1 MQKTDHTPRLLEDL
15 PAAVAGKLALAADE
29 DVLIRVHSDL
39 TDGRTYGAQWVLVT
53 PERVVVAPEAGI
65 DGAVEVAIDQVKVA
79 RTEPLIGGGSLEIE
93 REAAP
98 TVSVPYSGSMAA
110 KFSEVARGIE
120 QLRKGE
126 PFFINDRLD
135 RTRCEKCN
143 RLLPEKNGICP
154 ACIRKLATLKRIAS
168 FMAPYKGRAAI
179 LAVASVATTV
189 AELMPPL
196 VTKHLIDDVL
206 VPTVGSDLSPADRYA
221 LLGLL
226 VLALIGVRI
235 WSWGAELIHHWV
247 VSWLGAR
254 VTTDIRAQLYRRLEM
269 LSLQFYDKRS
279 TGGLISR
286 VSRDAEMMQDF
297 LVDGLPYLIIEGLM
311 IVGIIGFLFSMSWKI
326 TLLVLIPVPLTLL
339 WSILFWRRMRKMF
352 NKHSRGWSQLGSRL
366 NEALHGIRV
375 VKAFAQEPREL
386 AACEERNENLS
397 VVSRGTAR
405 NWMALWSTMSLVTGL
420 GILIVW
426 YFGGSEVL
434 RDQLSIGTLLAIYSY
449 MWLIYG
455 PMEWFAEVNSWM
467 TRAFAGAERIF
478 EIIDAPPEA
487 YEDPDAVAM
496 PAMQGKVHFD
506 GVTFGYDKS
515 KPVLHEIDLEVAP
528 GEMIGLVGRS
538 GVGKTTT
545 INLVSRYGK
554 PGAELDEIM
563 DAARTANAHK
573 FIMAKPDGYDTMLG
587 ERGAGLSGGE
597 RQRIA
602 IARAILHDPRVLILD
617 EATASVD
624 VETEKQI
631 QESIARLIEGRTT
644 FAIAHR
650 FSTLRNA
657 DRLVVLEAGRIV
669 EIGTHDELLAR
680 DGRFAELVRLQRR
693 REGRRQDLAQP
704 LARLRRR
711 NPADVTK
718 HTCPIVDAAC
728 IVIRRRG
735 RTYVIN
741 KTNRRFKARQG

>member
-15 PAAVAGKLALAADE
+15 PAAVAGTLALAADE

-39 TDGRTYGAQWVLVT
+39 TDDRTYGAQWVLVT

-79 RTEPLIGGGSLEIE
+79 RTEALIGGGSLEIE

-196 VTKHLIDDVL
+196 VTKDLIDDVL
-206 VPTVGSDLSPADRYA
+206 VPTVGSDLSLADRYD

-226 VLALIGVRI
+226 VLALIGVRV

-386 AACEERNENLS
+386 AAFEERNENLS

-434 RDQLSIGTLLAIYSY
+434 RDELSIGTLLAIYSY

-545 INLVSRYGK
+545 INLVSRFYDVDRGTLSIDGIDIRKIRLQDLRSQIGVVPQEPVLFTGTIAENISYGK

-669 EIGTHDELLAR
+669 EIGTHDELLER
-680 DGRFAELVRLQRR
+680 DGRFAELVRLQR
-693 REGRRQDLAQP
+693 EVSAIIAIKD
-704 LARLRRR
+704 
-711 NPADVTK
+711 
-718 HTCPIVDAAC
+718 
-728 IVIRRRG
+728 
-735 RTYVIN
+735 
-741 KTNRRFKARQG
+741 

>member
-39 TDGRTYGAQWVLVT
+39 TDDRTYGAQWVLVT

-79 RTEPLIGGGSLEIE
+79 RTEALIGGGRLEIE

-206 VPTVGSDLSPADRYA
+206 VPTVGSDLSLADRYD

-226 VLALIGVRI
+226 VLALIGVRV

-386 AACEERNENLS
+386 AAFEERNENLS

-434 RDQLSIGTLLAIYSY
+434 RDELSIGTLLAIYSY

-545 INLVSRYGK
+545 INLVSRFYDVDRGTLSIDGIDIRKIRLQDLRSQIGVVPQEPVLFTGTIAENISYGK

-669 EIGTHDELLAR
+669 EIGTHDELLER
-680 DGRFAELVRLQRR
+680 DGRFAELVRLQR
-693 REGRRQDLAQP
+693 EVSAIIAIKD
-704 LARLRRR
+704 
-711 NPADVTK
+711 
-718 HTCPIVDAAC
+718 
-728 IVIRRRG
+728 
-735 RTYVIN
+735 
-741 KTNRRFKARQG
+741 

>member
-79 RTEPLIGGGSLEIE
+79 RTEALIGGGRLEIE

-206 VPTVGSDLSPADRYA
+206 VPTVGSDLSLADRYD

-226 VLALIGVRI
+226 VLALIGVRV

-254 VTTDIRAQLYRRLEM
+254 VTPDIRAKLYRRLEM

-386 AACEERNENLS
+386 AAFEERNENLS

-434 RDQLSIGTLLAIYSY
+434 RDELSIGTLLAIYSY

-496 PAMQGKVHFD
+496 PEMQGKVHFD

-545 INLVSRYGK
+545 INLVSRFYDVDRGTLSIDGIDIRKIRLQDLRSQIGVVPQEPVLFTGTIAENISYGK

-669 EIGTHDELLAR
+669 EIGTHDELLER
-680 DGRFAELVRLQRR
+680 DGRFAELVRLQRAVSAIIAIK
-693 REGRRQDLAQP
+693 D
-704 LARLRRR
+704 
-711 NPADVTK
+711 
-718 HTCPIVDAAC
+718 
-728 IVIRRRG
+728 
-735 RTYVIN
+735 
-741 KTNRRFKARQG
+741 

>member
-39 TDGRTYGAQWVLVT
+39 TDDRTYGAQWVLVT

-79 RTEPLIGGGSLEIE
+79 RTEALIGGGRLEIE

-98 TVSVPYSGSMAA
+98 TVSVPYSGSVAA

-206 VPTVGSDLSPADRYA
+206 VLTVGSDLSLADRYD

-226 VLALIGVRI
+226 VLALIGVRV

-386 AACEERNENLS
+386 AAFEERNENLS

-434 RDQLSIGTLLAIYSY
+434 RDELSIGTLLAIYSY

-496 PAMQGKVHFD
+496 PAMQGKVHFA

-545 INLVSRYGK
+545 INLVSRFYDVDRGTLSIDGIDIRKIRLQDLRSQIGVVPQEPVLFTGTIAENISYGK

-631 QESIARLIEGRTT
+631 QESIARLIEGRTP

-669 EIGTHDELLAR
+669 EIGTHDELLER
-680 DGRFAELVRLQRR
+680 DGRFAELVRLQR
-693 REGRRQDLAQP
+693 EVSAIIAIKD
-704 LARLRRR
+704 
-711 NPADVTK
+711 
-718 HTCPIVDAAC
+718 
-728 IVIRRRG
+728 
-735 RTYVIN
+735 
-741 KTNRRFKARQG
+741 

>member
-39 TDGRTYGAQWVLVT
+39 TDDRTYGAQWVLVT

-79 RTEPLIGGGSLEIE
+79 RTEALIGGGSLEIE

-206 VPTVGSDLSPADRYA
+206 VPTVGSDLSLADRYD

-226 VLALIGVRI
+226 VLALIGVRV

-269 LSLQFYDKRS
+269 LSVQFYDKRS

-386 AACEERNENLS
+386 AAFEERNENLS

-434 RDQLSIGTLLAIYSY
+434 RDELSIGTLLAIYSY

-545 INLVSRYGK
+545 INLVSRFYDVDRGTLSIDGIDIRKIRLQDLRSQIGVVPQEPVLFTGTIAENISYGK

-669 EIGTHDELLAR
+669 EIGTHDELLER
-680 DGRFAELVRLQRR
+680 DGRFAELVRLQR
-693 REGRRQDLAQP
+693 EVSAIIAIKD
-704 LARLRRR
+704 
-711 NPADVTK
+711 
-718 HTCPIVDAAC
+718 
-728 IVIRRRG
+728 
-735 RTYVIN
+735 
-741 KTNRRFKARQG
+741 

>member
-39 TDGRTYGAQWVLVT
+39 TDDRTYGAQWVLVT

-79 RTEPLIGGGSLEIE
+79 RTEALIGGGRLEIE

-206 VPTVGSDLSPADRYA
+206 VPTVGSDLSLAGRYD

-226 VLALIGVRI
+226 VLALIGVRV

-386 AACEERNENLS
+386 AAFEEHNENLS

-434 RDQLSIGTLLAIYSY
+434 RDELSIGTLLAIYSY

-545 INLVSRYGK
+545 INLVSRFYDVDRGTLSIDGIDIRKIRLQDLRSQIGVVPQEPVLFTGTIAENISYGK
-554 PGAELDEIM
+554 PGAEPDEIM

-669 EIGTHDELLAR
+669 EIGTHDELLER
-680 DGRFAELVRLQRR
+680 DGRFAELVRLQR
-693 REGRRQDLAQP
+693 EVSAIIAIKD
-704 LARLRRR
+704 
-711 NPADVTK
+711 
-718 HTCPIVDAAC
+718 
-728 IVIRRRG
+728 
-735 RTYVIN
+735 
-741 KTNRRFKARQG
+741 

>member
-39 TDGRTYGAQWVLVT
+39 TDDRTYGAQWVLVT

-79 RTEPLIGGGSLEIE
+79 RTEALIGGGSLEIE

-206 VPTVGSDLSPADRYA
+206 VPTVGSDLSLADRYD

-226 VLALIGVRI
+226 VLALIGVRV

-386 AACEERNENLS
+386 AAFEERNENLS

-434 RDQLSIGTLLAIYSY
+434 RDELSIGTLLAIYSY

-545 INLVSRYGK
+545 INLVSRFYDVDRGTLSIDGIDIRKIRLQDLRSQIGVVPQEPVLFTGTIAENISYGK

-669 EIGTHDELLAR
+669 EIGTHDELLER
-680 DGRFAELVRLQRR
+680 DGRFAELVRLQR
-693 REGRRQDLAQP
+693 EVSAIIAIKD
-704 LARLRRR
+704 
-711 NPADVTK
+711 
-718 HTCPIVDAAC
+718 
-728 IVIRRRG
+728 
-735 RTYVIN
+735 
-741 KTNRRFKARQG
+741 

>member
-39 TDGRTYGAQWVLVT
+39 TDDRTYGAQWVLVT

-79 RTEPLIGGGSLEIE
+79 RTEALIGGGRLEIE

-206 VPTVGSDLSPADRYA
+206 VPTVGSDLSLAGRYD

-226 VLALIGVRI
+226 VLALIGVRV

-386 AACEERNENLS
+386 AAFEEHNENLS

-434 RDQLSIGTLLAIYSY
+434 RDELSIGTLLAIYSY

-545 INLVSRYGK
+545 INLVSRFYDVDRGTLSIDGIDIRKIRLQDLRSQIGVVPQEPVLFTGTIAENISYGK

-669 EIGTHDELLAR
+669 EIGTHDELLER
-680 DGRFAELVRLQRR
+680 DGRFAELVRLQR
-693 REGRRQDLAQP
+693 EVSAIIAIKD
-704 LARLRRR
+704 
-711 NPADVTK
+711 
-718 HTCPIVDAAC
+718 
-728 IVIRRRG
+728 
-735 RTYVIN
+735 
-741 KTNRRFKARQG
+741 

>member
-15 PAAVAGKLALAADE
+15 PAAVAGRLALAADE

-39 TDGRTYGAQWVLVT
+39 TDDRTYGAQWVLVT

-79 RTEPLIGGGSLEIE
+79 RTEALIGGGSLEIE

-206 VPTVGSDLSPADRYA
+206 VPTVGSDLSLADRYD

-226 VLALIGVRI
+226 VLALIGVRV

-386 AACEERNENLS
+386 AAFEERNENLS

-434 RDQLSIGTLLAIYSY
+434 RDELSIGTLLAIYSY

-545 INLVSRYGK
+545 INLVSRFYDVDRGTLSIDGIDIRKIRLQDLRSQIGVVPQEPVLFTGTIAENISYGK

-669 EIGTHDELLAR
+669 EIGTHDELLER
-680 DGRFAELVRLQRR
+680 DGRFAELVRLQR
-693 REGRRQDLAQP
+693 EVSAIIAIKD
-704 LARLRRR
+704 
-711 NPADVTK
+711 
-718 HTCPIVDAAC
+718 
-728 IVIRRRG
+728 
-735 RTYVIN
+735 
-741 KTNRRFKARQG
+741 